1 MKFTR
6 HPSPV
11 TRHPRT
17 GTVLAFDFGEKRTGV
32 AVGDLG
38 MGTAHPLTTIAAE
51 DNNSRFVAISA
62 LIDEWQPAELV
73 VGVPAYD
80 DGREHPVGR
89 LARRFA
95 QRLEGRFGI
104 ATHLVDERLTSH
116 AAEGRLR
123 EAGAARRKI
132 RQSLDAVAAQVILQT
147 YFSTRREPGA
157 AQSGA

>member
-1 MKFTR
+1 MKSTH
-6 HPSPV
+6 HPLPI
-11 TRHPRT
+11 THHAKT
-17 GTVLAFDFGEKRTGV
+17 GAVLAFDFGEKRTGV
-32 AVGDLG
+32 AVGDLE

-51 DNNSRFVAISA
+51 DNHSRFVAISA
-62 LIDEWQPAELV
+62 LIDEWRPAALV

-132 RQSLDAVAAQVILQT
+132 RQSLDAVAAQIILQT
-147 YFSTRREPGA
+147 YFAQREG
-157 AQSGA
+157 SGA

>member
-38 MGTAHPLTTIAAE
+38 MGTAHPLMTIAAE

-62 LIDEWQPAELV
+62 LIDEWRPAALV

-116 AAEGRLR
+116 AAEDRLR